1 MQNLELVS
9 DYPWKMKEENK
20 NIEFIDREQESKEIK
35 SFSLR
40 DFLDGSILIREIV
53 SKQLQ
58 FIFFLTFL
66 AILYIGN
73 RYHAEKLF
81 RKVDVIQTE
90 VENLRAEQITT
101 TAKLM
106 NVSKPSSV
114 AKMVHDRDLGLKE
127 LSTPPKVLEKK

>member
-1 MQNLELVS
+1 MVS
-9 DYPWKMKEENK
+9 NYPLKMKKEDK
-20 NIEFIDREQESKEIK
+20 NIEFIDQKQEIKEIK

-40 DFLDGSILIREIV
+40 DFLDGSILVRDIV
-53 SKQLQ
+53 TKQLQ
-58 FIFFLTFL
+58 FILFLTFL

-81 RKVDVIQTE
+81 RKVNEIQTE

-106 NVSKPSSV
+106 NISKPSSV

-127 LSTPPKVLEKK
+127 LSSPPKVLDKK

>member
-1 MQNLELVS
+1 M
-9 DYPWKMKEENK
+9 EEDKK
-20 NIEFIDREQESKEIK
+20 NIEFIDQKEEIKEIK

-40 DFLDGSILIREIV
+40 DFLDGSILIRNVV

-58 FIFFLTFL
+58 FILFLTFL
-66 AILYIGN
+66 AIMYIGN

-81 RKVDVIQTE
+81 RKVSEIQTE

-114 AKMVHDRDLGLKE
+114 AKMVKERNLGLEE
-127 LSTPPKVLEKK
+127 LTSPPEVLEKK